1 MDEQSLNTFREK
13 ILQEL
18 EALSAANEEAE
29 SATRPVELDK
39 QSVGRLSRMDAMQG
53 QAMALATKE
62 RKQKRL
68 IQLKAA
74 LMRIDE
80 DNFGYCQGCDE
91 PINLR
96 RLAIE
101 PTTLFCLECASKRE

>member
-18 EALSAANEEAE
+18 EELSAANEEAE
-29 SATRPVELDK
+29 SATRPVELDQ

-74 LMRIDE
+74 LKRVEND
-80 DNFGYCQGCDE
+80 DFGYCQECDV
-91 PINLR
+91 PINPR
-96 RLAIE
+96 RLAID